1 LKYKYTDPELYEK
14 LYSRINLETISIR
27 YMMIEQYQTYI
38 GNTLEVNEYV
48 KQFRIDCAKFGI
60 VKASESNS
68 LDNVLRSWGW

>member
-1 LKYKYTDPELYEK
+1 
-14 LYSRINLETISIR
+14 
-27 YMMIEQYQTYI
+27 MMIEQYQTYI